1 MVALWSA
8 PLAPPRA
15 PVEGDS
21 HASLVTLLEAVA
33 GELGYQ
39 ITYVEF
45 GRLDGLCDYRTRR
58 IWSPSGW
65 HPTPACRCWCAS

>member
-1 MVALWSA
+1 MQPTQLRRRLMVARWSA

-21 HASLVTLLEAVA
+21 HALLPTLLEAVA

-39 ITYVEF
+39 V
-45 GRLDGLCDYRTRR
+45 
-58 IWSPSGW
+58 
-65 HPTPACRCWCAS
+65 A